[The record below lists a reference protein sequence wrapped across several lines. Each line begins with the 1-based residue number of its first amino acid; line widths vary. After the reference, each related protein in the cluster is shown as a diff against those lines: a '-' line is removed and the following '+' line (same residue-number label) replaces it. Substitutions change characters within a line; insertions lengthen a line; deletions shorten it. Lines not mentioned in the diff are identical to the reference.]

1 MALKTITDFKGQLV
15 GGGARPNLFSVALT
29 FPTTVGSQAISD
41 AKGAGEKIE
50 FLAKTAALPAS
61 NITPIEVPFRG
72 RVLKVAGERTFDT
85 WSITVIND
93 VDFKIRTAFEEW
105 MNGINDLNQATGETR
120 PAEYDCDLQVSQ
132 LNRAG
137 EAIRSYDFVGCFPT
151 NISQIDLSMDTTDT
165 IEEYSVE
172 FQILYWRAVAT
183 NATSPIASTSPAI
196 SS

>member
-1 MALKTITDFKGQLV
+1 MTLRSITDFKGQLI
-15 GGGARPNLFSVALT
+15 GGGSRPNLFSVALT
-29 FPTTVGSQAISD
+29 FPTTIGSQAITDSVN
-41 AKGAGEKIE
+41 AGSKLE
-50 FLAKTAALPAS
+50 FLAKSAALPAS

-137 EAIRSYDFVGCFPT
+137 EAIRTYDFIGCFPT

-172 FQILYWRAVAT
+172 FQILYWRASAT
-183 NATSPIASTSPAI
+183 TASSPVPITSPAI
-196 SS
+196 ST

>member
-1 MALKTITDFKGQLV
+1 MAPKTISDFKGQLS
-15 GGGARPNLFSVALT
+15 GGGARPNLFSVSLT
-29 FPTTVGSQAISD
+29 FPTSVGSQLITNA
-41 AKGAGEKIE
+41 GAAGSKVE
-50 FLAKTAALPAS
+50 FLAKSAALPAS

-93 VDFKIRTAFEEW
+93 VDFQIRTAFEEW
-105 MNGINDLNQATGETR
+105 MNGISDLNQATGETR
-120 PAEYDCDLQVSQ
+120 PAEYDCDLRVSQ

-137 EAIRSYDFVGCFPT
+137 EAIRAYDFIGCFPT

-172 FQILYWRAVAT
+172 FQILYWRAIAT
-183 NATSPIASTSPAI
+183 TANDPVTITSPAI
-196 SS
+196 ST

>member
-1 MALKTITDFKGQLV
+1 MTLRTITDFKGQLV
-15 GGGARPNLFSVALT
+15 GGGARPNLFSVSLT
-29 FPTTVGSQAISD
+29 FPTTVGTQTISD
-41 AKGAGEKIE
+41 SAAAGTKIE

-120 PAEYDCDLQVSQ
+120 PTEYDCDLQVSQ
-132 LNRAG
+132 LNKAG
-137 EAIRSYDFVGCFPT
+137 EAIRTYDFIGCFPT

-172 FQILYWRAVAT
+172 FQILYWKAAAT
-183 NATSPIASTSPAI
+183 TANSPITISSPAI
-196 SS
+196 ST

>member
-1 MALKTITDFKGQLV
+1 MALRTITDFKGQLT

-29 FPTTVGSQAISD
+29 FPTTVGTQAITN
-41 AKGAGEKIE
+41 AAAAGSKVE
-50 FLAKTAALPAS
+50 FLAKSAALPAS

-93 VDFKIRTAFEEW
+93 VDFQIRTAFEEW

-137 EAIRSYDFVGCFPT
+137 EPIRSYDFIGCFPT

-172 FQILYWRAVAT
+172 FQILYWRAF
-183 NATSPIASTSPAI
+183 ATSASNPIAITSPAI
-196 SS
+196 ST